1 MVKKK
6 TFKAIRKES
15 STPPNTSAGG
25 NIAGLPPD
33 DPVVGI
39 KHRKKKKKK
48 KKKGE
53 YDIPSMEDLIKI
65 PEGLED
71 DDFFSKEVVSVREM
85 EENMNDAHGVNSIKD
100 LRPDDYKGVSINI
113 SKLFNMIKGRKG

>member
-1 MVKKK
+1 MAKKK

-48 KKKGE
+48 KKKDD

-71 DDFFSKEVVSVREM
+71 DDFFSKKIVSVHEM
-85 EENMNDAHGVNSIKD
+85 EESMRDIHGINSMKD
-100 LRPDDYKGVSINI
+100 LRPDDYKGFSVNVLN
-113 SKLFNMIKGRKG
+113 LFNKIKKRKG

>member
-1 MVKKK
+1 MAKKK
-6 TFKAIRKES
+6 TFKIIRKES

-48 KKKGE
+48 KDD

-85 EENMNDAHGVNSIKD
+85 ELAMNDAHGVNSMKD
-100 LRPDDYKGVSINI
+100 LRPDDYRGVSINI
-113 SKLFNMIKGRKG
+113 SKLFNMIKSRKG